1 MSKKS
6 DQLTELAER
15 ILEDFSSYLYLLKWE
30 KRGEEWVLELLI
42 DKESPVTTSDCA
54 EISSRVSDEL
64 DNRDLIQKEYVLQVS
79 SPGVERPLV
88 ESRHFRSAVGGKVE
102 ISTYGPIDGTKNFVG
117 NLERYDEE
125 SEEIKLEIDGEF
137 VDIPL
142 ASVSKAT
149 TKMVSDPN

>member
-6 DQLTELAER
+6 DQLTKLAEGV
-15 ILEDFSSYLYLLKWE
+15 LEDFSSSLYLLNWE

-54 EISSRVSDEL
+54 DISSRVSDEL
-64 DNRDLIQKEYVLQVS
+64 DKRNLIQKEYVLQVS

-88 ESRHFRSAVGGKVE
+88 ESRHFESAVGGKVE
-102 ISTYGPIDGTKNFVG
+102 INTFGPIEGTKNFVG
-117 NLERYDEE
+117 NLEKYDEE
-125 SEEIKLEIDGEF
+125 NEEIKLEIDGEF
-137 VDIPL
+137 VNIPL